1 MRGDGSGGRS
11 RGDRGRWN
19 WKGCRSAEGG
29 VPCAPG
35 DGPKTIDLLH
45 PRVQIPRRF
54 FSANALGEALMATHL
69 KGVREPTGSPHPRSF
84 ISLSSL
90 PQ

>member
-1 MRGDGSGGRS
+1 MKSGGRAVERTEVGS
-11 RGDRGRWN
+11 DRGRWN

-54 FSANALGEALMATHL
+54 FSANS
-69 KGVREPTGSPHPRSF
+69 R
-84 ISLSSL
+84 
-90 PQ
+90 